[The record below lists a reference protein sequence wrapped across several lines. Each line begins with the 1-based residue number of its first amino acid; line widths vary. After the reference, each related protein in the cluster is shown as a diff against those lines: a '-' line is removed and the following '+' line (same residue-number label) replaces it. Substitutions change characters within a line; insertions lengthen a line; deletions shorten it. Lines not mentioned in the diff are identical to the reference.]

1 MRSSSRA
8 FAAAALAVAVA
19 TGAAACSSSSSNNA
33 ASTSSD
39 ETATVNAWLVTTA
52 TPGSPQPSDTAVQA
66 LAAAFDQSHPGDKI
80 VITFVQNNSYKA
92 KIQQAMADN
101 TEPQI
106 FWTWGGGPL
115 QTDIA
120 QNKVVPLTTTADL
133 SSSFLS
139 QFLPSSLGAV
149 TDNGSVYGVP
159 VEGTQ
164 PVYFFYNK
172 SVFSKYGLTFPSTW
186 SDLLS
191 DVAKFK
197 ADGVIPISVAGGASW
212 TELMYLEYLVD
223 RIGGASVAKAL
234 QSNQPDA
241 WSNPAVSA
249 ALTDIQQLI
258 QAGAFETGYGSK
270 QDDAAADVA
279 DGTSNDALVYDGKAA
294 MQLMG
299 DWDISSVLASKQ
311 SFISTGDLGMAPF
324 PTVVGNKYATDL
336 AGNTASYV
344 SISKAS
350 TPAQIA
356 VAEQFFQTELAS
368 SGYAQAQVAAGEVP
382 VISGASSDFSGS
394 LASYDTEIYNNV
406 QDAPNFQYSWDQAM
420 TPGVSAAMLTNLSGI
435 FNMSMKPSAFVAAMN
450 AEAAKDA
457 TASMTA
463 K

>member
-8 FAAAALAVAVA
+8 FVAAALAVAVA

-66 LAAAFDQSHPGDKI
+66 LAAAFDDSHKGDKI
-80 VITFVQNNSYKA
+80 DITFVQNNSYKA

-101 TEPQI
+101 TEPQV

-115 QTDIA
+115 QQDVS
-120 QNKVVPLTTTADL
+120 QNKVVPLTTQADL

-149 TDNGSVYGVP
+149 TDNGSIYGIP

-172 SVFSKYGLTFPSTW
+172 TVFSKYGLTFPSTW
-186 SDLLS
+186 SELLS

-197 ADGVIPISVAGGASW
+197 AAGVIPISLAGGASW

-241 WSNPAVSA
+241 WSSPAVKT

-258 QAGAFETGYGSK
+258 QAGAFETGYSSK
-270 QDDAAADVA
+270 QDDAAQDVA
-279 DGTSNDALVYDGKAA
+279 DGTSNDALVYRGKAA

-299 DWDISSVLASKQ
+299 DWDISSIIGADDN
-311 SFISTGDLGMAPF
+311 FISSGDLGMAPF
-324 PTVVGNKYATDL
+324 PTVAGGAGNSADL

-344 SISKAS
+344 SISKNS

-382 VISGASSDFSGS
+382 VISGAASDFSGTM
-394 LASYDTEIYNNV
+394 ASYDTQIYNNV

-420 TPGVSAAMLTNLSGI
+420 TPGVSADMLTDLTGI
-435 FNMSMKPSAFVAAMN
+435 FNMTMTPAQFITAMN
-450 AEAAKDA
+450 AAAAKDA
-457 TASMTA
+457 QAA